1 MTLTL
6 VIAVLAALSFLSPA
20 SASEGGSRVQAAVV
34 VQPSSIQAKA
44 LPLRDLNDKLVQKPR
59 GLFIKGNVNP
69 GWGKKPVVIQKATC
83 KTCAFKKV
91 GQARTNKAGKWSYKL
106 SAPAKGNWY
115 WKGFVKK
122 AQGYG
127 KSPTNFIYKTWR

>member
-1 MTLTL
+1 M
-6 VIAVLAALSFLSPA
+6 
-20 SASEGGSRVQAAVV
+20 
-34 VQPSSIQAKA
+34 
-44 LPLRDLNDKLVQKPR
+44 
-59 GLFIKGNVNP
+59 KGNVNP
-69 GWGKKPVVIQKATC
+69 GWGHKLVVIQRATC

-91 GQARTNKAGKWSYKL
+91 AKVRTNKAGKWRYRL

-122 AQGYG
+122 SGSYG